1 MRDVAKG
8 ECLRLMRNN
17 VEAEEYS
24 GQVSLMQLILTVS
37 KLSNLSEFSLSL
49 FANMSIII
57 VIIS

>member
-1 MRDVAKG
+1 M
-8 ECLRLMRNN
+8 
-17 VEAEEYS
+17 EAEEYS